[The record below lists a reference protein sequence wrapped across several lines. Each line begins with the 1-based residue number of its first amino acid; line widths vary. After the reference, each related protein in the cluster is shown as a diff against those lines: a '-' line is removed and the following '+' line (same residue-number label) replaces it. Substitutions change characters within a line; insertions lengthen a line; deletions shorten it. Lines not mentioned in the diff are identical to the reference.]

1 MDKIRNF
8 FRLPFFSDYRTIAI
22 LWGIL
27 AIVAALTKGGLDAHI
42 NNFIIFRQVFWHMID
57 LKSLYAYYPEEY
69 SDHNLYG
76 PLFGIIIAPYAL
88 MPKFLSLLCWL
99 LSLCAVLYAAVL
111 KMPLDKKA
119 KIFIFWYV
127 SNEVL
132 GALFMAQFNIVI
144 AALIIVSY
152 TAIDRDKN
160 GWAACFIM
168 LGTMTKL
175 YGILGL
181 AFLPFSRHKM
191 RLMGYCIMWGVIFFV
206 APMLISSPEYI
217 ISQYSEWIT
226 TLVDKNT
233 LNENAIYQNISFI
246 GMTHRISGM
255 QFSDIWI
262 LIPAALLFVLPAY
275 RVNQYKYKGFQWA
288 LVASALMVIILFST
302 GSESSGYIIAIS
314 GVAIW
319 YVTAPWKRTTTDV
332 VLLIFALVISSF
344 GHSDLMP
351 KIIRNGVIKPYA
363 LKALPI
369 TIIWLKLIWEM
380 CTRNYRQESKTPLN
394 NY

>member
-1 MDKIRNF
+1 MSKIRDF

-27 AIVAALTKGGLDAHI
+27 AVVAAITKGGLDVHL
-42 NNFIIFRQVFWHMID
+42 NNFIIFRQVFWHMVD
-57 LKSLYAYYPEEY
+57 FKSLYAYYPEEY

-76 PLFGIIIAPYAL
+76 PLFGVIIAPYAL
-88 MPKFLSLLCWL
+88 MPKFIALVCWL
-99 LSLCAVLYAAVL
+99 LSLCAVLYAAIL
-111 KMPLDKKA
+111 RMPLSKNA
-119 KIFIFWYV
+119 KIFILWYV

-144 AALIIVSY
+144 AALIIASY

-160 GWAACFIM
+160 GWAAMFIM
-168 LGTMTKL
+168 LGAMTKL

-181 AFLPFSRHKM
+181 AFLPFSKHKI
-191 RLMGYCIMWGVIFFV
+191 RLAGYCIIWGAIFFV
-206 APMLISSPEYI
+206 LPMLLSSPGYI
-217 ISQYSEWIT
+217 ISQYSEWFT
-226 TLVDKNT
+226 TLVDKNA

-246 GMTHRISGM
+246 GMTHRISGA
-255 QFSDIWI
+255 QFNDIWI
-262 LIPAALLFVLPAY
+262 LIPAALLFLLPSY
-275 RVNQYKYKGFQWA
+275 RLTQYGNKGFQWA
-288 LVASALMVIILFST
+288 LVASVLMVIILFST
-302 GSESSGYIIAIS
+302 GSESSGYVIAIS

-319 YVTAPWKRTTTDV
+319 YVTAPWKRSTTDV
-332 VLLIFALVISSF
+332 VLLIVALVISSF

-351 KIIRNGVIKPYA
+351 KIIRNGLIKPYA

-380 CTRNYRQESKTPLN
+380 CTRDYKALDKK
-394 NY
+394 